1 MKILYCNKYDYPF
14 SGTES
19 YLFDLIHRL
28 DERGYETALFTMDHG
43 SPLAFTGRS
52 FRIPYINFKDPNA
65 SLVQKLR
72 LAAHALYSRSAR
84 RAMRDCLA
92 DFSPDLAHVRGIYH
106 HLSPSIL
113 WELKSRGVPVLYH
126 LNDFKILCPSY
137 NMVADGRACDACHG
151 GAFYHVVTKGCYAGS
166 VASAGVLAAE
176 AYLHKWLDTYQK
188 CVDLF
193 LAPSE
198 FVRNE
203 LVDHGLPAARI
214 AVLPHFQELPGDDQ
228 LANDEGYLLYFGRL
242 SSEKGVDDLLHA
254 LVRQPHI
261 PVIIAGDG
269 PERERLEALSRKLN
283 LSRVLFAGH
292 VEGEKLKSLIAG
304 CSFSLFPSHAYE
316 TLGKSILESYAYAR
330 PVIASDL
337 GSRHE
342 LVEHGVTG
350 VLYSPGDRDQLAHSI
365 GFLFDRPDLTE
376 KMGGNGRARVR
387 AKHDPEE
394 HLQKMLEIY
403 ARLTFSKKFLSQ
415 PSQVSPKRTL
425 SNRPLS
431 SRSLSNES
439 SKQPLSKPPLSKQSF
454 SKQSLAEQASS
465 IKGPP
470 ANTRPPSQERALR
483 VAFIGGRGVVSK
495 YSGIESFYEQA
506 GSELARLGHE
516 VTVYCRTYFTP
527 PAQDHKGMH
536 IRRLPTIRSKHLETV
551 VHTLLSSLH
560 AMVSNYDVV
569 HYQCLGPALFSFLPR
584 LAGKKTVVTVQGL
597 DWRRAKWGRL
607 AARVLRW
614 GEAAAVKLP
623 DATMVVSR
631 TLQQHYR
638 DQYRRET
645 VYVPNGATI
654 APSRPPRQIIE
665 WGLEPDNYVLFLG
678 RFSAEKNCH
687 LLIEAFERVHTGMKL
702 VFAGG
707 SSHSDAYVE
716 ELRLHES
723 PRIRFLSW
731 VSGAD
736 LEELLSNA
744 ALFVLPSELEGLS
757 LALLDAMAAGVC
769 VLTSDIPEN
778 REVVDGA
785 AFTFR
790 SGDPADLERMLDML
804 IHNPELRRQA
814 AIRERDRVQ
823 SQYLW
828 PKIARSI
835 ATTYRH
841 VLGWPI
847 SEPGWSE
854 GVRGAAAPEDLSALP
869 VPVPDLGRDRAIG
882 QATNGLSRFG

>member
-1 MKILYCNKYDYPF
+1 MRILYCNKYDYPF

-28 DERGYETALFTMDHG
+28 DERGYETALFSMDHG
-43 SPLAFTGRS
+43 SPSAFTGRS
-52 FRIPYINFKDPNA
+52 YRVPYINFKDPSA
-65 SLVQKLR
+65 GFLKKMR
-72 LAAHALYSRSAR
+72 LAAHALYSPSTR
-84 RAMRDCLA
+84 RAMRDCIV
-92 DFSPDLAHVRGIYH
+92 DFSPDLAHIRGIYH

-113 WELKSRGVPVLYH
+113 WELKSRGIPVLYH
-126 LNDFKILCPSY
+126 LNDFKILCPTY
-137 NMVADGRACDACHG
+137 NMVADGKACDACRG

-166 VASAGVLAAE
+166 RASAGVLAAE
-176 AYLHKWLDTYQK
+176 GYLHKWLDTYQK

-198 FVRNE
+198 FVRSE
-203 LVDHGLPAARI
+203 LIDHGLPADRI
-214 AVLPHFQELPGDDQ
+214 AVLQHFQDLPAENQ
-228 LANDEGYLLYFGRL
+228 LSNDEGYLLYFGRL
-242 SSEKGVDDLLHA
+242 SREKGVDDLLHA

-261 PVIIAGDG
+261 PLIIAGEG
-269 PERERLEALSRKLN
+269 PERARLEALSRKLN
-283 LSRVLFAGH
+283 LSRVLFSGH
-292 VEGEKLKSLIAG
+292 VVGEKLEKLIAG

-337 GSRHE
+337 GSRRE

-350 VLYSPGDRDQLAHSI
+350 LLYSPGDRDQLAHSI

-376 KMGGNGRARVR
+376 KMGANGRARVR

-394 HLQKMLEIY
+394 HLQKMLEVY
-403 ARLTFSKKFLSQ
+403 SRLTFSRKFLACS
-415 PSQVSPKRTL
+415 T
-425 SNRPLS
+425 
-431 SRSLSNES
+431 
-439 SKQPLSKPPLSKQSF
+439 QPLPN
-454 SKQSLAEQASS
+454 QAS
-465 IKGPP
+465 
-470 ANTRPPSQERALR
+470 PSTVLRSRDLEGSSLQPKAKERHSGRTVR
-483 VAFIGGRGVVSK
+483 VAFIGGRGMVSK

-527 PAQDHKGMH
+527 PTSEHNGMH

-560 AMVSNYDVV
+560 AMISNYDVV
-569 HYQCLGPALFSFLPR
+569 HYHCLGPALFSFLPR
-584 LAGKKTVVTVQGL
+584 LAGKKTIVTVQGL
-597 DWRRAKWGRL
+597 DWRRAKWGRI

-623 DATMVVSR
+623 DATIVVSR

-638 DQYRRET
+638 NRYQCDT
-645 VYVPNGATI
+645 VYVPNGASI
-654 APSRPPRQIIE
+654 AARHPPKQIIE

-678 RFSAEKNCH
+678 RFSPEKNCQ
-687 LLIEAFERVHTGMKL
+687 LLIDAFERIHTDMKL

-707 SSHSDAYVE
+707 SSHSDSYVE
-716 ELRLHES
+716 ALRLHES

-731 VSGAD
+731 VSGSD
-736 LEELLSNA
+736 LEELLSHA

-785 AFTFR
+785 GFTFR
-790 SGDPADLERMLDML
+790 RGDAADLERMLDAL
-804 IHNPELRRQA
+804 VHNPELRRQA
-814 AIRERDRVQ
+814 AARERERVQ
-823 SQYLW
+823 SQYCW
-828 PKIARSI
+828 PEIARSI
-835 ATTYRH
+835 AATYCD
-841 VLGWPI
+841 VLGWGAGEGTSRETAPSQPGGVSVQALDYADPRRSH
-847 SEPGWSE
+847 SE
-854 GVRGAAAPEDLSALP
+854 RTA
-869 VPVPDLGRDRAIG
+869 
-882 QATNGLSRFG
+882 